1 MKKMYSRRFDEPPVH
16 IIENGKAHFGTFS
29 KVSPRFDIKGM
40 RAPYAGIPLPS
51 IISNIRIKSRLNYY
65 FSIDKYVGLV
75 EFFDF
80 KFLGLVELCFWN
92 KENGKKNVYHA
103 IMPARRRF
111 IPKNTERGICTSYK
125 KSRYIKISWEKEH
138 NAKAMRF
145 HVKNNSGWNDSE
157 GWFHSIHD
165 DNMKTDLSF
174 VNPAPSASR
183 CSALWFSS
191 MKVNGHLAVKG
202 EEPDNSSGLAAMVM
216 NRFYTKTLSRSSRLC
231 ALGNVDGKDIIFY
244 MEVTSYDAADSDKYN
259 GNVLVVD
266 GQPTALPS
274 VVATHPFGLN
284 KKWIIQD
291 TESMIDLTFT
301 PSSVYRRALNLIA
314 LRSSY
319 SHIYGSFE
327 GVLLDKD
334 GNKIILKDFP
344 GMITRSYMRM

>member
-1 MKKMYSRRFDEPPVH
+1 MYSRMFDDAPLH
-16 IIENGKAHFGTFS
+16 IIENGKAHFGTFN
-29 KVSPRFDIKGM
+29 KVSPRFDVKGM

-65 FSIDKYVGLV
+65 FSIDKYTGLV

-80 KFLGLVELCFWN
+80 KFLGLAEVCFWN
-92 KENGKKNVYHA
+92 KENGKKYVYHS

-111 IPKNTERGICTSYK
+111 IPKNTERGICACYR

-138 NAKAMRF
+138 ASRAMRF
-145 HVKNNSGWNDSE
+145 HVKRNCGWNDSE
-157 GWFHSIHD
+157 GWFHSIRD
-165 DNMKTDLSF
+165 DAMKTDLSF
-174 VNPAPSASR
+174 VNPAPSTSR

-191 MKVNGHLAVKG
+191 MKINGHLAVKN
-202 EEPDNSSGLAAMVM
+202 EEVDNSPGLAAMVM
-216 NRFYTKTLSRSSRLC
+216 NRFYTKTLSRGTRIC
-231 ALGNVDGKDIIFY
+231 GMGNINNKNIVFY
-244 MEVTSYDAADSDKYN
+244 IEETSYDAADSDKYN
-259 GNVLVVD
+259 ANILVCD
-266 GQPTALPS
+266 GQNTALPS
-274 VVATHPFGLN
+274 IVATHPFGLN

-291 TESMIDLTFT
+291 TESMVDLTFT

-319 SHIYGSFE
+319 SHIYGTFE

-334 GNKIILKDFP
+334 GNKITLKDFP

>member
-1 MKKMYSRRFDEPPVH
+1 MH